1 MLDNLLRTSLIM
13 RTKYNG
19 MISYD
24 QKRKLKQLSQDL
36 THKIKISNS
45 AILEQVIPQR
55 ESEEDIL
62 MSSRAH

>member
-36 THKIKISNS
+36 IHKIKISNS

-55 ESEEDIL
+55 ESQEDIP